1 MFMLLLQPKYYDGD
15 YNKMLKILIGCK
27 DTGCTFLVGGR
38 NVDGAFKVVLH
49 MKRAIL
55 ILVFLIFKFS
65 VSEGHCAVLQVLDD
79 FDVPEELKDMFISIP
94 AEQFRVD
101 ISSTEIR
108 KRSGM

>member
-1 MFMLLLQPKYYDGD
+1 M
-15 YNKMLKILIGCK
+15 
-27 DTGCTFLVGGR
+27 
-38 NVDGAFKVVLH
+38 
-49 MKRAIL
+49 
-55 ILVFLIFKFS
+55 
-65 VSEGHCAVLQVLDD
+65 LQVLDD